1 MARESKTLKGA
12 LESKRYA
19 RSEVD
24 MGDSDAGIDPS
35 RSTSEGFSRRVFVG
49 ISGATA
55 ALAAAA
61 PVLAEDALGQPHPGL
76 VAEDDPALSV
86 ERPVLSS
93 QRPDGPFK
101 LDAYAAAPRGA
112 GPRTPG
118 VVVVMAVWGVDAQL
132 RDTVR
137 RLAKAGYAA
146 VAPDLYTGLG
156 APSGDGATDFAPFRD
171 VAAKLSDDV
180 VDADLA
186 AAADFVR
193 AGAPNGRRE
202 KIGVVGFCMGG
213 GIALRQTVDNAT
225 TFAAASVFYGKVRY
239 GTTDNK
245 GTITPIALDYASS
258 IGTPIAGS
266 WGERD
271 TSILPADVRALDA
284 KLTGLAKPHEF
295 RIYEGAGHA
304 FFDDTRES
312 YVPSAAADAW
322 ARTLAWFGE
331 YLK

>member
-1 MARESKTLKGA
+1 MPDLTDPTRATSLSLGRKT
-12 LESKRYA
+12 
-19 RSEVD
+19 
-24 MGDSDAGIDPS
+24 
-35 RSTSEGFSRRVFVG
+35 FVG
-49 ISGATA
+49 LSATA
-55 ALAAAA
+55 ATFGSAIAAA
-61 PVLAEDALGQPHPGL
+61 LAQGTDFGKPHPPI
-76 VAEDDPALSV
+76 VPEDDPTIGTA
-86 ERPVLSS
+86 RPSITYGT
-93 QRPDGPFK
+93 RTI
-101 LDAYAAAPRGA
+101 DAYYAAPKNARPSA
-112 GPRTPG
+112 PA
-118 VVVVMAVWGVDAQL
+118 VVVVQAIWGLDAQL
-132 RDTVR
+132 RDVVR
-137 RLAKAGYAA
+137 RFAKEGFIAI
-146 VAPDLYTGLG
+146 APDLYTGLG

-186 AAADFVR
+186 ATADFVR

-213 GIALRQTVDNAT
+213 GITLRQAVDNAA

-312 YVPSAAADAW
+312 YAPSAAADAW